1 MGSAEF
7 AGVSIQQMVRYFAE
21 WGVSFSRQNIW
32 DYTFSRQS
40 IEEVKRDAKETGGGL
55 KNVIN
60 MVVLQ

>member
-21 WGVSFSRQNIW
+21 WGVSFSRQ
-32 DYTFSRQS
+32 S
-40 IEEVKRDAKETGGGL
+40 IEEVKRDAKEIGGGL
-55 KNVIN
+55 KNEIN